1 MLKSGKWGDVHR
13 KPSIRATVLFAI
25 IFAISLLHYQT
36 PTSHVWLHPLLQRA
50 YYIPLLLMAIWYGW
64 RGGILAAVVT
74 GILYIP
80 HIQMAWRMN
89 PEYHAAQ
96 WVEVGMFFII
106 GALTG
111 VLADHERAQRF
122 KAEQMAAQLA
132 KVNADLQSSFTLLRR
147 ADRLSA
153 MGELAAGLAHEI
165 RNPLGAIDGAVQILT
180 REQLPAE
187 TKQEFGELAQREL
200 DRLKGIV
207 NQFLN
212 FARPQPPR
220 RIAIDPALLLHSVA
234 KLIGETAKMAGV
246 TITVEE
252 TTSAPTICVDPE
264 QVKQVL
270 LNLAINAVQAM
281 PSGGNAVLR
290 AIAEG
295 GSVRLEVQDEGVGI
309 DPENAERIF
318 NPFFTTRDEGT
329 GLGLSIAERIVSQHN
344 GRIECRRNSDRGMTF
359 SVTLPPDST
368 QAPEPLASEVKQ

>member
-1 MLKSGKWGDVHR
+1 MLKSGNRGAVHR
-13 KPSIRATVLFAI
+13 KPSIRAAILFAI

-64 RGGILAAVVT
+64 RGGILAAAFT
-74 GILYIP
+74 GLLYIP

-89 PEYHAAQ
+89 PEYNATQ

-132 KVNADLQSSFTLLRR
+132 KVNADLQSSFALLRR

-180 REQLPAE
+180 REQLPSE

-200 DRLKGIV
+200 ERLKGIV
-207 NQFLN
+207 SHFLN
-212 FARPQPPR
+212 FARPQPPQ

-234 KLIGETAKMAGV
+234 KLVGETAKMAGV
-246 TITVEE
+246 TIRVEE
-252 TTSAPTICVDPE
+252 STSVPTICVDPE

-281 PSGGNAVLR
+281 PSGGNTTLR
-290 AIAEG
+290 AIAEDG
-295 GSVRLEVQDEGVGI
+295 TVRLEVQDEGVGI
-309 DPENAERIF
+309 DPEDAERIF

-329 GLGLSIAERIVSQHN
+329 GLGLSIAERIVSQHG
-344 GRIECRRNSDRGMTF
+344 GRIESRRNRDRGMTF
-359 SVTLPPDST
+359 SVTLPLDST
-368 QAPEPLASEVKQ
+368 QAFAPLAREVKQ